1 MTTCVNTI
9 KRLFWLL
16 AIVFVITY
24 IISLN
29 IENQIIVVNSRWISN
44 NFLFAIFSGAFASL
58 LIVLAYEILKYF
70 QLKKEAENTIF
81 SHFENL
87 YNQVLQI
94 RSTCIRALNG
104 HAAITESMIQQVINS
119 ANFYLDAIIW
129 IDYMPF
135 RRNNSIYKLL
145 ICFRQN
151 NYQTIKSILTDCLY
165 LTMAIQTDRIVML
178 SQGIPDKITSNSTN
192 TNAVLKKTIRQ
203 TATLL
208 THIDQNLTFIDKE
221 LRNKYKW
228 QIFKQTITAYQDG
241 FTSKSLEDYLSE
253 DIISL

>member
-81 SHFENL
+81 S
-87 YNQVLQI
+87 
-94 RSTCIRALNG
+94 
-104 HAAITESMIQQVINS
+104 
-119 ANFYLDAIIW
+119 
-129 IDYMPF
+129 
-135 RRNNSIYKLL
+135 
-145 ICFRQN
+145 QN
-151 NYQTIKSILTDCLY
+151 E
-165 LTMAIQTDRIVML
+165 
-178 SQGIPDKITSNSTN
+178 KI
-192 TNAVLKKTIRQ
+192 
-203 TATLL
+203 
-208 THIDQNLTFIDKE
+208 
-221 LRNKYKW
+221 
-228 QIFKQTITAYQDG
+228 
-241 FTSKSLEDYLSE
+241 
-253 DIISL
+253 

>member
-9 KRLFWLL
+9 KRLLWLL

-24 IISLN
+24 IVSLN
-29 IENQIIVVNSRWISN
+29 IENQVVVVNSRWISN

-58 LIVLAYEILKYF
+58 LIVLAYEILRYF
-70 QLKKEAENTIF
+70 QFKKEAENTLF

-104 HAAITESMIQQVINS
+104 HAAITESMIQQATNS
-119 ANFYLDAIIW
+119 ANLCLDAINW
-129 IDYMPF
+129 TDYMPF
-135 RRNNSIYKLL
+135 RRNNPIFKLL

-178 SQGIPDKITSNSTN
+178 SQGVPDKITNNSTN
-192 TNAVLKKTIRQ
+192 TNAVLKKIIGQ

-208 THIDQNLTFIDKE
+208 THIDQNLTLIDKE
-221 LRNKYKW
+221 LGNRYNW
-228 QIFKQTITAYQDG
+228 QIIKQTINAYQDG